1 MTTTADPMPHVIDVT
16 TDTFEDQVLRK
27 SLTTPILVEFWAEW
41 CAPCK
46 QLGPVLEKVAADY
59 HGAFVLARIDVEKE
73 QQLGAAF
80 QVRSI
85 PSVFLIREGELY
97 ANFAGVLPEAQVLEF
112 LKKHGV
118 EPAPAPVEE
127 PVDAGPVD
135 PHAEVIRLREELLA
149 TPDADTLKLDLALV
163 LLQTG
168 ADEEAEQLLEAL
180 PANLGTDDRV
190 LRARARLRL
199 IAVRKEAPPAETLE
213 KAIAASPDDLRARH
227 LLAVHHILGGQPEAG
242 LEQLMEML
250 RRDRNFEGGL
260 PRKALI
266 EAFLVIDDEAL
277 VGRFRRKM
285 ASLLF

>member
-1 MTTTADPMPHVIDVT
+1 MTTIAEPMPHVIDVT

-27 SLTTPILVEFWAEW
+27 SLTKPILVEFWAEW

-46 QLGPVLEKVAADY
+46 QLGPVLEKVAADH
-59 HGAFVLARIDVEKE
+59 HGAFVLARIDVDKE

-80 QVRSI
+80 QVRTL
-85 PSVFLIREGELY
+85 PSVYLIREGELY
-97 ANFAGVLPEAQVLEF
+97 ANFNDALPEAQVIEF

-118 EPAPAPVEE
+118 EPAPAPLEE
-127 PVDAGPVD
+127 AEDAGPVD

-149 TPDADTLKLDLALV
+149 TPDADSLKLDLALV

-168 ADEEAEQLLEAL
+168 AEDEAEQLLEAL
-180 PANLGTDDRV
+180 PANLGTDDRA
-190 LRARARLRL
+190 LCARARLHL
-199 IAVRKEAPPAETLE
+199 IALRKQAPPADTLE
-213 KAIAASPDDLRARH
+213 KAISANPDDLRARH
-227 LLAVHHILGGQPEAG
+227 LLAVHLILGGQPEAG
-242 LEQLMEML
+242 LEQLIEML
-250 RRDRNFEGGL
+250 RRDRSFEGGL

-266 EAFLVIDDEAL
+266 EAFLVVDDEAL

>member
-1 MTTTADPMPHVIDVT
+1 MTTTAEPMPHVIDVT
-16 TDTFEDQVLRK
+16 TDTFEEQVLRK
-27 SLTTPILVEFWAEW
+27 SLTKPILVEFWAEW

-46 QLGPVLEKVAADY
+46 QLGPVLEKVAADH

-85 PSVFLIREGELY
+85 PSVYLIREGELY
-97 ANFAGVLPEAQVLEF
+97 ANFNGALPEAQVIEF

-127 PVDAGPVD
+127 AVDAGPVD

-149 TPDADTLKLDLALV
+149 TPDADSLKLDLALV
-163 LLQTG
+163 LLKTG
-168 ADEEAEQLLEAL
+168 AEDEAEQLLEAL
-180 PANLGTDDRV
+180 PANLGIDDRA

-199 IAVRKEAPPAETLE
+199 IALRKEAPPADALE
-213 KAIAASPDDLRARH
+213 QAIAANPDDLRARH
-227 LLAVHHILGGQPEAG
+227 LLAVHLILGGQPEAG
-242 LEQLMEML
+242 LEQLIEML
-250 RRDRNFEGGL
+250 RRDRSFEGGL

-266 EAFLVIDDEAL
+266 EAFLVVDDEAL

>member
-1 MTTTADPMPHVIDVT
+1 MTITAGPMPHVIDVT
-16 TDTFEDQVLRK
+16 TDTFEDLVLRK
-27 SLTTPILVEFWAEW
+27 SLTKPILVEFWAEW
-41 CAPCK
+41 SAPCK
-46 QLGPVLEKVAADY
+46 QLGPVLEKVAAEH

-85 PSVFLIREGELY
+85 PSVYLIREGELF
-97 ANFAGVLPEAQVLEF
+97 ANFNDVLSEAQVIEF

-118 EPAPAPVEE
+118 VPAPAPVEE
-127 PVDAGPVD
+127 PAGAGVLD
-135 PHAEVIRLREELLA
+135 PHAEVIRLREALLA
-149 TPDADTLKLDLALV
+149 TPDADTLKLDLALF

-180 PANLGTDDRV
+180 PANLGTDDRA

-199 IAVRKEAPPAETLE
+199 IAVRKNAPPADTLE
-213 KAIAASPDDLRARH
+213 KAVAANPDDLRARH
-227 LLAVHHILGGQPEAG
+227 LLAVHQILGGQAQAG
-242 LEQLMEML
+242 LEQLIEML

-260 PRKALI
+260 ARKALI

-277 VGRFRRKM
+277 VGLFRRKM

>member
-1 MTTTADPMPHVIDVT
+1 MPHVIDVT

-27 SLTTPILVEFWAEW
+27 SLTKPVLVEFWAEW
-41 CAPCK
+41 CGPCK
-46 QLGPVLEKVAADY
+46 QLGPVLEKVAADH

-85 PSVFLIREGELY
+85 PSVYLIREGELY
-97 ANFAGVLPEAQVLEF
+97 ANFNGVLAEAQVLEF

-127 PVDAGPVD
+127 PVDAGPID

-149 TPDADTLKLDLALV
+149 TPDAATLKLDLALV

-168 ADEEAEQLLEAL
+168 AEEEAEQLLEAL
-180 PANLGTDDRV
+180 PANLGTDDRA

-199 IAVRKEAPPAETLE
+199 IALRKEAPPADTLE
-213 KAIAASPDDLRARH
+213 KAIAANPDDLRARH
-227 LLAVHHILGGQPEAG
+227 LLAVHLILAGQPEAG

-250 RRDRNFEGGL
+250 RRDRSFEGGL

-266 EAFLVIDDEAL
+266 EAFMVIDDEAL
-277 VGRFRRKM
+277 VSRFRRKM

>member
-27 SLTTPILVEFWAEW
+27 SLTKPILVEFWAEW

-46 QLGPVLEKVAADY
+46 QLGPVLEKVAVDH

-85 PSVFLIREGELY
+85 PSVYLIREGELY
-97 ANFAGVLPEAQVLEF
+97 ANFNGVLPEAQVLEF

-168 ADEEAEQLLEAL
+168 ADQEAEQLLEAL
-180 PANLGTDDRV
+180 PANLGTDDRAQ
-190 LRARARLRL
+190 RARARLRL
-199 IAVRKEAPPAETLE
+199 IALRKDAPPADTLE
-213 KAIAASPDDLRARH
+213 KAIAANPDDLRARH
-227 LLAVHHILGGQPEAG
+227 LLAVHLILGGQSEAG
-242 LEQLMEML
+242 LEQMMEML
-250 RRDRNFEGGL
+250 RRDRGFEGGL

-266 EAFLVIDDEAL
+266 EAFMVIDDEAL

>member
-1 MTTTADPMPHVIDVT
+1 MTTIAEPMPHVIDVT

-27 SLTTPILVEFWAEW
+27 SLTKPILVEFWAEW

-46 QLGPVLEKVAADY
+46 QLGPVLEKVAADH
-59 HGAFVLARIDVEKE
+59 HGAFVLARIDVDKE

-80 QVRSI
+80 QVRTL
-85 PSVFLIREGELY
+85 PSVYLIREGELY
-97 ANFAGVLPEAQVLEF
+97 ANFNDALPEAQVIEF

-127 PVDAGPVD
+127 AEDAGPVD

-149 TPDADTLKLDLALV
+149 TPDADSLKLDLALV

-168 ADEEAEQLLEAL
+168 AEDEAEQLLEAL
-180 PANLGTDDRV
+180 PANLGTDDRA
-190 LRARARLRL
+190 LCARARLHL
-199 IAVRKEAPPAETLE
+199 IALRKQAPPADTLE
-213 KAIAASPDDLRARH
+213 KAIAANPDDLRARH
-227 LLAVHHILGGQPEAG
+227 LLAVHLILGGQPEAG
-242 LEQLMEML
+242 LEQLIEML
-250 RRDRNFEGGL
+250 RRDRSFEGGL

-266 EAFLVIDDEAL
+266 EAFLVVDDEAL